1 MLFRCSLI
9 SVLLLTMSGCML
21 TSQQQHQETLD
32 KLNTVATQSHQQRQ
46 SLTDA
51 FTQHDASLTQ
61 LTDKVTALESQLT
74 IIQRTQ
80 AKLYANFANPKPEVK
95 IQEKVVRVPVNNDKV
110 VLGGREWVWFDE
122 VKSTFQSRVDTGA
135 ATSSL
140 NAVDIQE
147 FERDGDT
154 WVKFNVN
161 HSENN
166 DQPVFMEIPVKRWV
180 LIRQSSTDKT
190 DRRPVVEAWIRVG
203 NIHEKTE
210 FTLADR
216 TNMEYP
222 VLLGRSFFKDL
233 AVVDVSQVHIHPQYQ
248 PDTPPEPSDDDRQ
261 PPSASKESA
270 LQE

>member
-1 MLFRCSLI
+1 MVYRYTLI
-9 SVLLLTMSGCML
+9 GGLLVIVSGCTL
-21 TSQQQHQETLD
+21 TSQHQHKETL
-32 KLNTVATQSHQQRQ
+32 NTIHSTATHVNEQQTVTQ
-46 SLTDA
+46 EQLKAHDNTLTVLTDDMRELA
-51 FTQHDASLTQ
+51 DQ
-61 LTDKVTALESQLT
+61 LKVM
-74 IIQRTQ
+74 QRTQ
-80 AKLYANFANPKPEVK
+80 AKMYANFANPKPEVK
-95 IQEKVVRVPVNNDKV
+95 IQEKMVRVPVHNDKV

-147 FERDGDT
+147 FERDGDA

-161 HSENN
+161 HSEND
-166 DQPVFMEIPVKRWV
+166 DQPVIMEMPVKRWV
-180 LIRQSSTDKT
+180 RIRQSSTDST
-190 DRRPVVEAWIRVG
+190 DRRAVVEAWIRVG

-248 PDTPPEPSDDDRQ
+248 PDTPSASSDENKQ
-261 PPSASKESA
+261 QSASKEA
-270 LQE
+270 AHQ

>member
-1 MLFRCSLI
+1 MVYRYTLI
-9 SVLLLTMSGCML
+9 GGLLVIVSGCTL
-21 TSQQQHQETLD
+21 TSQHQHKETLNTIHSTATHVHEQQTATQDQLKAHDKTLVVLTDEMRQLAD
-32 KLNTVATQSHQQRQ
+32 KLNVM
-46 SLTDA
+46 
-51 FTQHDASLTQ
+51 
-61 LTDKVTALESQLT
+61 
-74 IIQRTQ
+74 QRTQ
-80 AKLYANFANPKPEVK
+80 AKMYANFANPKPEVK

-166 DQPVFMEIPVKRWV
+166 DQSVFMEIPVKRWV
-180 LIRQSSTDKT
+180 RIRQSSTDKT